1 MGAAMSD
8 EPPSSYR
15 RNRLL
20 SAMPGQTL
28 KDTLPHLRA
37 VVMGVGDTLLDLAQ
51 PVRHVYFPLDLVA
64 SLSVALQEGAM
75 VEVAM
80 IGNEGVVGGPLR
92 DRRYPNVR
100 AFTQVGGRALK
111 LDVKTF
117 DQILEDETGRAVI
130 ERYDQALFAQ
140 VAQTSACNRLHTNEE
155 RLSRWLLMCQDRAGA
170 DAFPVTHEFLAQ
182 MIGAQRPSVTL
193 TLQLLQKSGVIRY
206 RRGEIR
212 ILDRQGLESIACE
225 CYRIIRDLTA

>member
-1 MGAAMSD
+1 MSD
-8 EPPSSYR
+8 EPSSTYR
-15 RNRLL
+15 GNRLL
-20 SAMPGQTL
+20 AAMPAQTL
-28 KDTLPHLRA
+28 KKILPHLRA
-37 VVMGVGDTLLDLAQ
+37 ARFGLGDTLLDLAQ
-51 PVRHVYFPLDLVA
+51 PVRQVYFPLNVVA
-64 SLSVALQEGAM
+64 SLSVALEGGAM

-80 IGNEGVVGGPLR
+80 IGKEGLVGGPLR

-100 AFTQVGGRALK
+100 AFAQVEGRALE

-117 DQILEDETGRAVI
+117 DHILEDESARVLI

-155 RLSRWLLMCQDRAGA
+155 RLSRWLLMCDDRT
-170 DAFPVTHEFLAQ
+170 DTDRFPVTHEFLAQ
-182 MIGAQRPSVTL
+182 LVGAQRPSVTL
-193 TLQLLQKSGVIRY
+193 TLQVLQKAGVIGY

-212 ILDRQGLESIACE
+212 ILDRQGLESMACE